1 MNSLLLIIIGFPILE
16 ITIMIKIGQQIGT
29 INTISLIFLTAIIG
43 IYFARIEGLNTLKS
57 GITNLYQN
65 KTPFYDMLSGA
76 SIAVAATFLII
87 PGFITDVLGFVL
99 LIPFTRNFLIKIFIN
114 KSNIKNKSKE
124 NEILDGEI
132 LESKDDKDE
141 L

>member
-1 MNSLLLIIIGFPILE
+1 
-16 ITIMIKIGQQIGT
+16 MIKIGQQIGT

-99 LIPFTRNFLIKIFIN
+99 LIPFTRNLLIKIFIN